1 MVLAEDE
8 TNLLLFPPL
17 RASWARRGEPAPVP
31 ITGRNA
37 RRVVFGAINLRTGC
51 RLLLVRDQQRAG
63 DFQAFLS
70 MVHQH
75 YRGWH
80 VTMLLD
86 ENSSHTARCSR
97 ELANAYHIALLWL
110 PKRSPHLNP
119 MDHLWRDAKTIVCA
133 NRQYE
138 SMEQQEDQFLE
149 YLHDLPPEEALQKA
163 RVFSK
168 HFWLHNAL
176 SKDFRR
182 PT

>member
-1 MVLAEDE
+1 MLAEDE

-17 RASWARRGEPAPVP
+17 RASWARRGEPARVP

-37 RRVVFGAINLRTGC
+37 RRVIFGALNLRTGC

-75 YRGWH
+75 YRGWR
-80 VTMLLD
+80 VTMVLD
-86 ENSSHTARCSR
+86 EDSSHTARRSR
-97 ELANAYHIALLWL
+97 DLAEVYQIKLLWL
-110 PKRSPHLNP
+110 PKRSPHFNP
-119 MDHLWRDAKTIVCA
+119 MDHLWRDAKAVVCA

-138 SMEQQEDQFLE
+138 SIEEQVDRFIE
-149 YLHDLPPEEALQKA
+149 YLHELPPEDALRKA
-163 RVFSK
+163 GVFSQ
-168 HFWLHNAL
+168 HFWLYKAM
-176 SKDFRR
+176 SKDFCG